1 MSGYQNLSD
10 ESIELARKAF
20 DITPS
25 QIKKFETK
33 YKNLVEKI
41 PYQYLA
47 HIIRSLETY
56 IRNKP
61 EMKFFRIFCTPSK
74 IEGMDNGLAAGFY
87 KENRYYNICYNDN
100 ADELQVRVAIAHE
113 LGHLF
118 YLIEYNKSMDET
130 HEPMSSLFGTFVMIH
145 KLKTSSK
152 RKHHSEKDIIDDFT
166 LLMNRENGKLN
177 VSD

>member
-1 MSGYQNLSD
+1 MSDYQNLSD
-10 ESIELARKAF
+10 EAIELVHRTF
-20 DITPS
+20 GITTS
-25 QIKKFETK
+25 QIKKFETQ

-61 EMKFFRIFCTPSK
+61 KMKFFRIFCTPSK
-74 IEGMDNGLAAGFY
+74 VKGIDNGLAAGFY
-87 KENRYYNICYNDN
+87 KENRYYNICYNEN

-152 RKHHSEKDIIDDFT
+152 KKHHSEKDIVDDFS

-177 VSD
+177 VSN